1 MALFSNSVAPAKWCK
16 TDDIKHNKTT
26 NHFITEAIHQR
37 QREEYDR
44 GELDVYRDPLL
55 GSTIFVSEGDGDE
68 VSVANQNDNTN

>member
-1 MALFSNSVAPAKWCK
+1 MKYSNSVEPATLGAVIHKK
-16 TDDIKHNKTT
+16 NNKTT

-55 GSTIFVSEGDGDE
+55 GSTIFVTEGDDDE
-68 VSVANQNDNTN
+68 VSVADTNDNAN